1 MPQPPQFFT
10 TLAGVPVR
18 YDRAPLSQ
26 YGSRGVPFR
35 FHSVPDFT
43 AKMEAFFDEL
53 WRVCPLGRAEVI
65 TSAGAFTNKPGQHGK
80 GRAFDLDGIFWSG
93 KTFVTLHDG
102 FNARDRK
109 FYFGVECVLRK
120 HFGLVL
126 NYLYNAD
133 HRDHFHFDD
142 GVSVGFRQGSRSTVG
157 FLQGTLRFVHGI
169 PVTTDGAWG
178 PNTRDAT
185 RTALQQLGISGFI
198 DDRATWLAFLT
209 RSAAKAF
216 GVASPFQAG
225 LSLGAAA
232 ASSSAAVFAP
242 AELAAGTAFEGRT
255 PEQLL
260 HGVYEVLR
268 RELGETALRKPVE
281 SALDQFANH
290 PETVAWLESR
300 AQAGGIA
307 PAPAGD
313 VPRIRLAS
321 DNGAAALPAF
331 DPAGGDGDFGL

>member
-10 TLAGVPVR
+10 SLAGVPVR

-26 YGSRGVPFR
+26 YGTRGVPFR
-35 FHSVPDFT
+35 FHSEPDFT
-43 AKMEAFFDEL
+43 ARLEAFFDEL

-65 TSAGAFTNKPGQHGK
+65 TSAGAYTNKPGQHGK
-80 GRAFDLDGIFWSG
+80 GRAFDLDGIFWAG

-102 FNARDRK
+102 FNARDRT
-109 FYFGVECVLRK
+109 FYFGVECVIRK
-120 HFGLVL
+120 HFGQVL

-142 GVSVGFRQGSRSTVG
+142 AVSVAFRQGSRSTVG

-169 PVTTDGAWG
+169 PVATDGRWG

-185 RTALQQLGISGFI
+185 RQALRSLGISGFI
-198 DDRATWLAFLT
+198 DSRDTWLAFLS

-216 GVASPFQAG
+216 GTTGAVPAG
-225 LSLGAAA
+225 PAVDTRLA
-232 ASSSAAVFAP
+232 ASVAVAAP
-242 AELAAGTAFEGRT
+242 AVLAAGTAFEGRT
-255 PEQLL
+255 PERLL
-260 HGVYEVLR
+260 HAVYEVLR

-290 PETVAWLESR
+290 PETVAWLAGRS
-300 AQAGGIA
+300 AGGGGGEIS
-307 PAPAGD
+307 PADLRA
-313 VPRIRLAS
+313 IRLAPA
-321 DNGAAALPAF
+321 NGSPVPAL
-331 DPAGGDGDFGL
+331 DPLGGDGDFGL